1 MKSVALLVWL
11 LSANGGDSIVHV
23 DHLDDMA
30 ACQAK
35 AAEVSAPYLQE
46 GRRTRHLCQQV
57 VEEVG
62 GVDENGNPL

>member
-11 LSANGGDSIVHV
+11 LSANGGDRIVYT

-30 ACQAK
+30 ACQAR
-35 AAEVSAPYLQE
+35 AAEVSAPYLRE
-46 GRRTRHLCQQV
+46 GRKTRHLCQEV